1 MPFSAVARA
10 LPPLASRAPGRFSA
24 CAAGRFSGARPSTA
38 RSLLRRHIPTGTRK
52 NTSLAHIKSQ
62 DLVSQHARSRK
73 IWCHIKSQDL
83 VSQHARSRKI
93 WRHIK
98 SQDLVSQHA
107 RSRKIWCHIK
117 SQDLVFWLDGPHMKT
132 FVPMPALLLHQQRPA
147 GQQQARFL
155 LRWPRPRESQ
165 ASCCRPRRRQRGRQ
179 RRPSVRGEPS
189 HAQKGPRR
197 TAQ

>member
-1 MPFSAVARA
+1 LEQPGFLGLAAPLPLSAVARA
-10 LPPLASRAPGRFSA
+10 LPPLASRALAGRFSA
-24 CAAGRFSGARPSTA
+24 CAAGRFSGVRPSTA

-93 WRHIK
+93 W
-98 SQDLVSQHA
+98 
-107 RSRKIWCHIK
+107 CHIK
-117 SQDLVFWLDGPHMKT
+117 SQDLVFSLDGPHMKT

-179 RRPSVRGEPS
+179 RRPARRGEPS
-189 HAQKGPRR
+189 HARKGPRR

>member
-10 LPPLASRAPGRFSA
+10 LPPLASRALAGRFSA
-24 CAAGRFSGARPSTA
+24 CAAGRFSGVRPSTA

-83 VSQHARSRKI
+83 VFS
-93 WRHIK
+93 
-98 SQDLVSQHA
+98 
-107 RSRKIWCHIK
+107 
-117 SQDLVFWLDGPHMKT
+117 LDGPHMKT